1 MKINLNSPQLSFCHL
16 EQLWTRHHLDARS
29 RVDSQLLHLL
39 AQRIH
44 PNNYILIRCLLYQ
57 QQTMLILNDEDFS
70 LFFLS
75 FRTTAMLISSWWQSK
90 SWSPCNYYN
99 TSNSELD
106 MLYNGLIFIW
116 DFFNIFGV
124 SLEVVSFNHR
134 VFEDEEFSPYIGL
147 SLTSLQLRSNCS
159 MSLQL
164 FLNSIK
170 LSMNLGVC
178 CTCKCTA
185 KNLN

>member
-1 MKINLNSPQLSFCHL
+1 MLTFSDKTSRLGLRLVHCSVDQRTQPQIHSLIRVSLTEITLSCYWMMKINLNSPQLSFCHL
-16 EQLWTRHHLDARS
+16 EQLWNRHHFDANS

-44 PNNYILIRCLLYQ
+44 TNNYILIRCLLHQ

-75 FRTTAMLISSWWQSK
+75 FRTTAMLTSSWWQYK

-99 TSNSELD
+99 TWSNNSASNSELD
-106 MLYNGLIFIW
+106 TM
-116 DFFNIFGV
+116 D
-124 SLEVVSFNHR
+124 
-134 VFEDEEFSPYIGL
+134 
-147 SLTSLQLRSNCS
+147 
-159 MSLQL
+159 
-164 FLNSIK
+164 
-170 LSMNLGVC
+170 LGVC
-178 CTCKCTA
+178 CTCKCAA